1 MRITCHR
8 IGRPPIST
16 SGFGSSALCS
26 CSRVPRPPQRIATII
41 CGTLPAMDPDQRAAR
56 AAEYESERAEIVAL
70 VPREARRVLDL
81 GCATGRLAAALKARG
96 DVEVVGIEREPAYA
110 AEARSRC
117 DRVVEGD
124 VEEIGAHPPDLGRFD
139 CLVAADVLE
148 HLVEPWSAL
157 EAYVAMLDPGCRTI
171 VSLPNVAH
179 WSTYARLARGS
190 WPRLP
195 EGIHDATHLRWF
207 TLRDAVALCEG
218 AGLVVEHVE
227 RRRGLL
233 GRGRG
238 LARSP
243 PALAP
248 FTFQL
253 VIAAR
258 RMPPP

>member
-1 MRITCHR
+1 
-8 IGRPPIST
+8 
-16 SGFGSSALCS
+16 
-26 CSRVPRPPQRIATII
+26 
-41 CGTLPAMDPDQRAAR
+41 MDPDQRAAR
-56 AAEYESERAEIVAL
+56 AAAYESERAEIVAL

-124 VEEIGAHPPDLGRFD
+124 VEDVPADLGRFD

-148 HLVEPWSAL
+148 HLVDPWSAL
-157 EAYVAMLDPGCRTI
+157 EAYVAMLDPGCRAI
-171 VSLPNVAH
+171 LSLPNVAH

-207 TLRDAVALCEG
+207 TLRDAVALCEA

-227 RRRGLL
+227 RRRRLL
-233 GRGRG
+233 WRGTR
-238 LARSP
+238 LDRYA

-248 FTFQL
+248 CTFQH

-258 RMPPP
+258 RMPRP